1 LILFRFTLLFSN
13 IHSEGVKVLK
23 IDGRLIRKID
33 FSLIIVVLIICT
45 LGVIMVG
52 SATYNLSVGS
62 ERFIRTQV
70 ASIVLG
76 LISIVFILFFDYN
89 TFARFHIPIYIICN
103 ALLVAV
109 LVFGTGSEKWGADRW
124 IRIGGFQ
131 FQPADFVKI
140 GIIIC
145 ISKMLVDHKD
155 SLHKLSTLFKIGVYA
170 LVPMV
175 LIVRQPDLGT
185 TLAFAFFTFGML
197 FIAGLKYKYI
207 FIAGITGILSLP
219 LAWLGLKDYQRWRIL
234 VFINP
239 EIDPTGKGYH
249 ILQSKLAVGSGMLFG
264 KGLFKGSQTQ
274 YGFLPERQTDFIF
287 SVLAEELGFMGAAG
301 LLILYGIMLIK
312 CINIA
317 REAKDDFGAYLVT
330 GLTFMLAYH
339 IFANIAMTIGLMP
352 VTGKPLPLISYGG
365 TFMLSNMIALGLILN
380 VNMRR
385 DKINF

>member
-1 LILFRFTLLFSN
+1 M
-13 IHSEGVKVLK
+13 K

-33 FSLIIVVLIICT
+33 FSLIVVVLIICI
-45 LGVIMVG
+45 LGVVMVG
-52 SATYNLSVGS
+52 SATHNLVSGS
-62 ERFIRTQV
+62 NRFIRTQII
-70 ASIVLG
+70 SIILG
-76 LISIVFILFFDYN
+76 LIAIVFILFFDYN
-89 TFARFHIPIYIICN
+89 TFARFHLPIYIICN
-103 ALLVAV
+103 ALLLAV
-109 LVFGTGSEKWGADRW
+109 LVFGSGSETWGADRW
-124 IRIGGFQ
+124 IRIAGFQ

-155 SLHKLSTLFKIGVYA
+155 SLHKLSTLLKIGAYVLLPMA
-170 LVPMV
+170 L
-175 LIVRQPDLGT
+175 IARQPDLGT
-185 TLAFAFFTFGML
+185 TMAFAFFTFGML

-207 FIAGITGILSLP
+207 FIAGIVGILSMP
-219 LAWLGLKDYQRWRIL
+219 LAWLGLKDYQKTRIM
-234 VFINP
+234 VFLNP
-239 EIDPTGKGYH
+239 EIDPTGDGYH

-287 SVLAEELGFMGAAG
+287 SVLAEELGFIGAGA
-301 LLILYGIMLIK
+301 LLILYGIMLYK
-312 CINIA
+312 CIKIA

-330 GLTFMLAYH
+330 GLSFMLAFH

-352 VTGKPLPLISYGG
+352 VTGKPLPLVSYGG
-365 TFMLSNMIALGLILN
+365 TFMLSNMIAIGLILN